1 MRWEK
6 VPEPSV
12 QKVKELSE
20 ILSVPKTI
28 ASLLAQRKID
38 DFESAKQFFRPEW
51 SHLHDPFLMQ
61 DMDAAV
67 NRIQLA
73 IEKGE
78 GIMVFGDYDV
88 DGTTSVALVSSYLKD
103 KVLNLRPYVP
113 DRYLEG
119 YGISKRGINEA
130 KVDKISL
137 IIALDCGIKAIEQVN
152 YAKELGIDFIICDHH
167 LPEIEIPKAVAVLDP
182 KRTDCSYPF
191 KDLCGCGIGFKL
203 IQALNNK
210 LGLLDSELN
219 TYLDLV
225 ATAIAADIVPIVGEN
240 RTLTYF
246 GITQLREYPRPGLQ
260 FFLKDLKRPLNVSDL
275 VFVLA
280 PRINAAGRMD
290 QGLNAVELLMNTNHD
305 RVLPIA
311 RSIEFFN
318 TERRSTEE
326 RITKEALQQIKLN
339 EETHNSS
346 SVVFHPSWHKGV
358 IGIVASR
365 LIEHYYRPT
374 VVLTKSGDLLAGS
387 VRSVSGF
394 NIYKALEAC
403 NHTMIQFG
411 GHKYAAG
418 LTIKPDKLNAFK
430 EAFEAYTEK
439 HILPRQRQPAVT
451 YDLDINFSDLSS
463 KLLRILDQMAPFG
476 PKNMR
481 PMFATHNCT
490 DAGGSSLVGND
501 KKHLRLDIIDST
513 GKRFSGIGFGLGHYI
528 LEIKKQ
534 RSFSVLYS
542 LEENRYNGAISLQ
555 LKIKSLKF

>member
-103 KVLNLRPYVP
+103 KVLNLRPYEP

-182 KRTDCSYPF
+182 NRTDCSYPF

-240 RTLTYF
+240 RTLTHF
-246 GITQLREYPRPGLQ
+246 GIKQLREYPRPGLQ

-275 VFVLA
+275 VFVIA

-318 TERRSTEE
+318 TERRSTDE

-394 NIYKALEAC
+394 NIYRALEAC
-403 NHTMIQFG
+403 NHTMIKFG

-439 HILPRQRQPAVT
+439 HILPGQREPALI

-463 KLLRILDQMAPFG
+463 KLFRILDQMAPFG

-481 PMFATHNCT
+481 PMFATHNCM
-490 DAGGSSLVGND
+490 DAGGSRLVGNN
-501 KKHLRLDIIDST
+501 KKHLRLDIIDSN
-513 GKRFSGIGFGLGHYI
+513 GKRFSAIGFGLGHYI

-534 RSFSVLYS
+534 RPFSVLYS
-542 LEENRYNGAISLQ
+542 LEENRYNGATSLQ